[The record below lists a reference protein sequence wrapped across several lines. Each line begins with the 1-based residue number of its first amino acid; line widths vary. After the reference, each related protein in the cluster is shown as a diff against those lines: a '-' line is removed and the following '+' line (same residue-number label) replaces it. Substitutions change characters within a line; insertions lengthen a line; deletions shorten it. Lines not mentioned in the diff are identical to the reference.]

1 MSFAATAGSAG
12 GHVTKTPVDIRSLA
26 RTHCA
31 AGIRALAGFAHGGDV
46 PIKHRIVA
54 IGMLLDRGY
63 GKPAQPVTGE
73 GGEGNIQVI
82 IRNIIESVDRDRKTV
97 TIDHDSGNG
106 VDKLTISNDRD
117 D

>member
-1 MSFAATAGSAG
+1 
-12 GHVTKTPVDIRSLA
+12 VTKTPVDIRSLA

-63 GKPAQPVTGE
+63 GRPAQPMTGE
-73 GGEGNIQVI
+73 GGEGDIKVI
-82 IRNIIESVDRDRKTV
+82 IRNIIESVDRRTV

-106 VDKLTISNDRD
+106 VDKLSISNEPRSNK
-117 D
+117 

>member
-1 MSFAATAGSAG
+1 VAKA
-12 GHVTKTPVDIRSLA
+12 PVDIRSLA

-63 GKPAQPVTGE
+63 GRPAQPMTGE
-73 GGEGNIQVI
+73 GGEGNIEVI
-82 IRNIIESVDRDRKTV
+82 IRNIIEPLARTNK
-97 TIDHDSGNG
+97 
-106 VDKLTISNDRD
+106 
-117 D
+117 